1 MPSLWRPERT
11 AVVMESQGGGNQT
24 ADQAAADQTPAR
36 PHTTAAGRRAAPR
49 VIRDLRGNVPGQGLM
64 IEVLRRQA
72 QSGEIV
78 PETGA
83 VLLTDAAVPWR
94 IGALGEIQVGAHL
107 AQLGPEWT
115 VLHSVPVGKGESD
128 IDHVV
133 ISQSGVFTINTKRH
147 AGQKIWV
154 AGRGFMVGNH
164 KQPYIRNASHEAKRA
179 EKMLSLATGMTVP
192 VCGVIALVDPASITR
207 KAPPEGDGVELRII
221 DSRDL
226 CATVSGR
233 PVFSVQQVAVI
244 VAAAAQPGTW
254 HAGPHSIEEPAEIT
268 AAFHALSDR
277 VVDEATPPVILRLRT
292 TASPATTRT
301 RQPTAVKPR
310 AAWPSKRAQKAKEK
324 RQAEIIKLVAVCVGL
339 TIWYVSTR

>member
-1 MPSLWRPERT
+1 
-11 AVVMESQGGGNQT
+11 MESQGGGNQ
-24 ADQAAADQTPAR
+24 AADQTAAEQTTAR
-36 PHTTAAGRRAAPR
+36 PHTPGVGRRAAPR

-72 QSGEIV
+72 ESGEIV

-133 ISQSGVFTINTKRH
+133 ISQAGVFTINTKRH

-164 KQPYIRNASHEAKRA
+164 KQPYIRKASHEAKRA

-233 PVFSVQQVAVI
+233 PVFSVEQIAVI

-254 HAGPHSIEEPAEIT
+254 HAGPHSIEEPAEIA

-277 VVDEATPPVILRLRT
+277 VVDEATPPVILRPRT
-292 TASPATTRT
+292 TSSPATTRT
-301 RQPTAVKPR
+301 RQPSVGKPR
-310 AAWPSKRAQKAKEK
+310 AARPSKRAQKAKEK
-324 RQAEIIKLVAVCVGL
+324 RQAEIIKLIAVCVGL
-339 TIWYVSTR
+339 IIWYFSTH

>member
-1 MPSLWRPERT
+1 MVDIEHQ
-11 AVVMESQGGGNQT
+11 VVNVEHPVITRGVN
-24 ADQAAADQTPAR
+24 PA
-36 PHTTAAGRRAAPR
+36 PTGGRRAAPR

-72 QSGEIV
+72 ESGEIV

-133 ISQSGVFTINTKRH
+133 ISQAGVFTINTKRH

-164 KQPYIRNASHEAKRA
+164 KQPYIRKASHEAKRA

-233 PVFSVQQVAVI
+233 PIFSVEQVVAI

-254 HAGPHSIEEPAEIT
+254 HAGPHSIEEPAEIA

-277 VVDEATPPVILRLRT
+277 VVDEATPPVILRPRT
-292 TASPATTRT
+292 AASPTATRT

-310 AAWPSKRAQKAKEK
+310 AARPSKRAQKAKEK

>member
-1 MPSLWRPERT
+1 
-11 AVVMESQGGGNQT
+11 MESQGGENQT
-24 ADQAAADQTPAR
+24 AEQTASEQTSA
-36 PHTTAAGRRAAPR
+36 HTPEAGRRAAPR

-72 QSGEIV
+72 ESGEIV
-78 PETGA
+78 PEAGA
-83 VLLTDAAVPWR
+83 VRLTAAAVPWR

-107 AQLGPEWT
+107 AQLGPDWT

-133 ISQSGVFTINTKRH
+133 ISQAGVFTINTKRH

-226 CATVSGR
+226 YATVSGR
-233 PVFSVQQVAVI
+233 PVFSVEQVAVI

-254 HAGPHSIEEPAEIT
+254 HAGPHSIEEPAEIA

-277 VVDEATPPVILRLRT
+277 VVDEATPPVILRPRT
-292 TASPATTRT
+292 TASPATTRI
-301 RQPTAVKPR
+301 RKPTAVQPR
-310 AAWPSKRAQKAKEK
+310 ATRPSKRAQKAKEK
-324 RQAEIIKLVAVCVGL
+324 RQAEIIKLVAICAGL
-339 TIWYVSTR
+339 IIWYVSTH

>member
-1 MPSLWRPERT
+1 MG
-11 AVVMESQGGGNQT
+11 SQGGGNQ
-24 ADQAAADQTPAR
+24 AADQTAADQTTAR
-36 PHTTAAGRRAAPR
+36 PHTPGVGRRAAPR

-72 QSGEIV
+72 ESGEIV

-133 ISQSGVFTINTKRH
+133 ISQAGVFTINTKRH
-147 AGQKIWV
+147 AGQRIWV

-164 KQPYIRNASHEAKRA
+164 KQPYIRKASQEAKRA

-233 PVFSVQQVAVI
+233 PIFSVQQVAAI

-254 HAGPHSIEEPAEIT
+254 HAGPHSIEEPAEIA

-277 VVDEATPPVILRLRT
+277 VVDEATPPVILRPRT
-292 TASPATTRT
+292 TASPSTTRT

-310 AAWPSKRAQKAKEK
+310 ATRPSKRAQQAKEK
-324 RQAEIIKLVAVCVGL
+324 RQAEIIKLVAICVGL
-339 TIWYVSTR
+339 TIWYVSTH